1 MPVWELEDD
10 GQLAPLAKRMRRESQ
25 RSAKAAMRVRRA
37 ALLEEDQRGGA
48 LSGDAGAR
56 AHHADQLVA
65 LPRATAEDRERW
77 AADGRRPSQ
86 WEGDGRGVADGSVAA
101 LWRVHELL
109 LVCDA
114 CSGLVNG
121 QAARAHAYAAG
132 RLTFTGTDGCGS
144 RSCSGNHRPGS
155 YRAGQEN
162 MARGLLGLLKAQRQ
176 LIRWPASTAH
186 THAWVVGAEERR
198 EVAEHALRS
207 SARSR
212 ESAGAAAAEP
222 AAASEP
228 SLQLSDFQVRLD
240 HMRRNRRNR
249 RRAAAAASEPCAAP
263 GAAFASGPT
272 VSEPAAASTPAATS
286 PAITSLVV
294 ASLVVASPATT

>member
-1 MPVWELEDD
+1 
-10 GQLAPLAKRMRRESQ
+10 MR
-25 RSAKAAMRVRRA
+25 ARRD
-37 ALLEEDQRGGA
+37 ALLEDARCGGE
-48 LSGDAGAR
+48 LDGDAGAR
-56 AHHADQLVA
+56 ARRADQLIA
-65 LPRATAEDRERW
+65 LPRATAEDHARW
-77 AADGRRPSQ
+77 AANGRRPSE
-86 WEGDGRGVADGSVAA
+86 WEGDGRGSADGSVAA

-155 YRAGQEN
+155 YWAGQEN

-228 SLQLSDFQVRLD
+228 ALQSSDFQVRLD

-249 RRAAAAASEPCAAP
+249 RRAATAASLAASEPVAAS

-286 PAITSLVV
+286 PAITSPAITSLVV